1 MSAKCNNN
9 TARASGCGYVS
20 QSNSFSLGGKV
31 VRIFGDGKSSA
42 AKVQSL
48 AVMQDVK
55 SYWDGLCDG
64 HPIPYR
70 SDVDPRSIQKV
81 LKHAFILERIAPGM
95 ARLRVSCNTL
105 TDVMGMDM
113 RGMPMSALIN
123 EGSRDSFGQALEK
136 VFAAP
141 AIGRLEL
148 TTTRNFRRN
157 GLHAEMMLLP
167 LRSDTGEV
175 NRILGAITCDGEMG
189 RAPQRFDLE
198 GSFLR
203 RIDMPSK
210 SRAVEQQAA
219 IPAPAPAPQFQ
230 KVEITKPAGLQPAKS
245 RSDKPKAPHTVPTK
259 HPHLRLVVS
268 DS

>member
-1 MSAKCNNN
+1 M
-9 TARASGCGYVS
+9 
-20 QSNSFSLGGKV
+20 
-31 VRIFGDGKSSA
+31 RIFGDGKSSA
-42 AKVQSL
+42 AKVHSI

-55 SYWDGLCDG
+55 SYWDGLRDG

-70 SDVDPRSIQKV
+70 SDVDPRRIQKV

-113 RGMPMSALIN
+113 RGMPMSAIIG
-123 EGSRDSFGQALEK
+123 EGSRDSFAQALEK

-148 TTTRNFRRN
+148 TTSRGFRRN
-157 GLHAEMMLLP
+157 SLHAEMMLLP
-167 LRSDTGEV
+167 LRSDSGEV
-175 NRILGAITCDGEMG
+175 NRILGAITCDGDLS
-189 RAPQRFDLE
+189 RAPQRFDLD

-203 RIDMPSK
+203 RIEMPTRPKTS
-210 SRAVEQQAA
+210 ETAA
-219 IPAPAPAPQFQ
+219 MPQPQ
-230 KVEITKPAGLQPAKS
+230 KVEITKPAVVQPTQERPAAS
-245 RSDKPKAPHTVPTK
+245 EAPRTVPTK